1 MKKLMLAALFA
12 VVGLTA
18 FADEAMQTKIANFL
32 NKGNYIAVQK
42 KAETIY
48 YPKSILTRLE
58 CNSNKFTFYYAE
70 KEFEYD
76 DESFNYTKTDISLD
90 ANNNLIIKD

>member
-1 MKKLMLAALFA
+1 MKKLIFTTLFA
-12 VVGLTA
+12 LVGLAA
-18 FADEAMQTKIANFL
+18 FADEAMQTKISDFL

-42 KAETIY
+42 KSETIY

-76 DESFNYTKTDISLD
+76 DESFNYTKTDITLD